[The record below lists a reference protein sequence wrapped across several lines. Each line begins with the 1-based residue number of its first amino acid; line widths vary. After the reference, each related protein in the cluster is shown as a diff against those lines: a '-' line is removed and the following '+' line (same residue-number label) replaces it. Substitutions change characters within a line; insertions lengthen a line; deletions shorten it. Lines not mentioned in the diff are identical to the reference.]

1 MTITELKSKY
11 SFAELSNFPGDNQ
24 LRYEMF
30 APLLNNLF
38 ENKIIYRERFIGIV
52 RLEEIRI
59 TPKRF
64 LARAVPYLLIE
75 RESRFDKYFFNQ
87 TWEFGAIWSWIRLK
101 GNALNA
107 PYANWS
113 VWSDPEI
120 VKKTEGIVLS
130 KNFSEAVE
138 FIYGK

>member
-11 SFAELSNFPGDNQ
+11 SSAQLSNFPGDNQ

-38 ENKIIYRERFIGIV
+38 DNKVIYRERFIGII

-59 TPKRF
+59 TPESF
-64 LARAVPYLLIE
+64 LAKAVPHLLIE
-75 RESRFDKYFFNQ
+75 RESRFDKYFFNR
-87 TWEFGAIWSWIRLK
+87 TWEFGAIWSAVTLT

-113 VWSDPEI
+113 IWCEPET
-120 VKKTEGIVLS
+120 VKKTEELALN
-130 KNFSEAVE
+130 KNFNEAIE
-138 FIYGK
+138 FIQGI